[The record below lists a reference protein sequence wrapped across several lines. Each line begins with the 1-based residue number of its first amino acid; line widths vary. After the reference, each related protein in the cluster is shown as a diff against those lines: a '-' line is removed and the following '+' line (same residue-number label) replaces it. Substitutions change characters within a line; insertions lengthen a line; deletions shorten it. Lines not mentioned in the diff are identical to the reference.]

1 MVCMPLL
8 KAEYIFR
15 DYVYRFYQKDGL
27 CYRKCAGKKYAL
39 LCSYYVNLSMP
50 KVVITK

>member
-15 DYVYRFYQKDGL
+15 DYVYRFYKKDEL
-27 CYRKCAGKKYAL
+27 CYKQELRMKKAYTTMILLRKFLHA
-39 LCSYYVNLSMP
+39 
-50 KVVITK
+50 